1 MVLEVHRHFHSVLIN
16 KGENKMF
23 KDNYSVRTHLT
34 KLFMQRYERYL
45 PTAFDESMSIL
56 EKMNKLIEA
65 QNSLIDVVNSH
76 TEFTSKQLERAFGII
91 DDNLARQLKQFRDEL
106 EEQKIQYEEIRDKI
120 HSDLLPDSV
129 KQKLEEWLLNGTIEE
144 LINEA
149 VFSDFNEKLE
159 YLENY
164 SQSMETLAVNVDMFM
179 NPQEAMQYAYENNY
193 NLNWGNKHHVLT
205 SNLPNFN
212 NIKHLGNGSIEID
225 GETFHLNPGY
235 NDVNTLFV
243 RVDGDDSNM
252 GVSPVK
258 AFKTIQR
265 AVDVLRHRDETLGG
279 RWTIDVGEGTF
290 GGAYINSLESQ
301 RRLTIVGKVNAETNQ
316 PTTIVSGTLNGGTGG
331 SFGLRVE
338 PAMKDLLV
346 ENIMFSKFNST
357 STSYGFLMKTGGKTT
372 LTNCRA
378 YDCTIGFAC
387 VNSGVII
394 VNSSL
399 ARRCDTGYTVSYG
412 STATF
417 GGSGLFGT
425 GTGSQALECV
435 TGASITRNAVAH
447 VDYMEIEDCSY
458 TGVDVN
464 MSSRVHVLGSHF
476 KRNKIGVDAS
486 GSSEWINNTSIPN
499 HFYEAT
505 ADENEVNYAHFGVA
519 RETRLYSQRSGND
532 FRTFVSTPESVSTGD
547 TNMNNAVVS
556 PSVYYLPKY
565 FLRYAGRKIK
575 FVVSGDLRGN
585 GQKTVEIILQNVTD
599 SGGTGQGIDTI
610 DSFNYPNDSTVRP
623 FRYEFELETMGNN
636 KAVVTGTRIVHLG
649 AYPYAQSRVIDL
661 SDTSLRKQLRVRTQL
676 SNPSDS
682 IHIHKVEMY
691 VMG

>member
-1 MVLEVHRHFHSVLIN
+1 
-16 KGENKMF
+16 MF

-91 DDNLARQLKQFRDEL
+91 DDNLAKQLKQFRDEL

-144 LINEA
+144 LINEV

-164 SQSMETLAVNVDMFM
+164 SQSMETLAVNVDIFM

-205 SNLPNFN
+205 GNLPNFN
-212 NIKHLGNGSIEID
+212 DIKHLGNGSIEVD

-243 RVDGDDSNM
+243 RTDGDNSNM
-252 GVSPVK
+252 GVSPQK
-258 AFKTIQR
+258 AFKTIQK
-265 AVDVLRHRDETLGG
+265 AVDILRHRDETLGG
-279 RWTIDVGEGTF
+279 RWIIDIGEGTF
-290 GGAYINSLESQ
+290 GGAYINNLESQ
-301 RRLTIVGKVNAETNQ
+301 RQLTITGKVDAETNQ

-331 SFGLRVE
+331 RFGLRVE

-346 ENIMFSKFNST
+346 ENIMFSKFQGT
-357 STSYGFLMKTGGKTT
+357 STSYGFLMKTGGKST
-372 LTNCRA
+372 LRNCRA
-378 YDCTIGFAC
+378 YDCTLGFAC

-394 VNSSL
+394 TSSCI
-399 ARRCDTGYTVSYG
+399 AKRCDTGYTVSYG

-417 GGSGLFGT
+417 GGSGLFGD
-425 GTGSQALECV
+425 GTGSQALECA

-447 VDYMEIEDCSY
+447 VDYMEVEDCTY
-458 TGVDVN
+458 AGVDVN

-486 GSSEWINNTSIPN
+486 GASEWINNDSIPN
-499 HFYEAT
+499 YFYEAT
-505 ADENEVNYAHFGVA
+505 ADENEVNYGHFGVA

-532 FRTFVSTPESVSTGD
+532 FRTFVALPNHVTTGN
-547 TNMNNAVVS
+547 TVTNNAVITNS
-556 PSVYYLPKY
+556 GYYLPKY
-565 FLRYAGRKIK
+565 FLRYSGKK
-575 FVVSGDLRGN
+575 VKVVVSGRYTGN
-585 GQKTVEIILQNVTD
+585 GQKTVQVVLQNVTD
-599 SGGTGQGIDTI
+599 SGGTGSGLDVL
-610 DSFNYPNDSTVRP
+610 DSFDYPNDSTVRP
-623 FRYEFELETMGNN
+623 FRFEVELDSSGDNSG
-636 KAVVTGTRIVHLG
+636 VVTGQRMVHLG
-649 AYPYAQSRVIDL
+649 TYPYAISKQISI
-661 SDTSLRKQLRVRTQL
+661 SDTSLRKQLRIRTQL
-676 SNPSDS
+676 SDVGDK
-682 IHIHKVEMY
+682 IYIDKVELY